1 LPEAT
6 IGHDHTKERRPLAEA
21 SSLVREEPPEDR
33 AVPPSNPIRV
43 DTQRLAPKG
52 PLCLVQDAR
61 KFSTE
66 RFPGLLRREA
76 LSPEEAR
83 AFAIPI
89 AATWA
94 FVHQAENASRRGPRP
109 SIRRRAAGIGCRPRI
124 SVEGRID
131 HLDLALVR
139 RVRKWA
145 ILGSTRLVGVL
156 AGTEWLVCCGSA
168 L

>member
-1 LPEAT
+1 
-6 IGHDHTKERRPLAEA
+6 LAEA

-33 AVPPSNPIRV
+33 TVPPSNPIGV

-52 PLCLVQDAR
+52 PLCLVEDTR

-66 RFPGLLRREA
+66 RFPGLLGREV
-76 LSPEEAR
+76 LSPEETL

-89 AATWA
+89 AETWA
-94 FVHQAENASRRGPRP
+94 FVHQAENASRRGPRT
-109 SIRRRAAGIGCRPRI
+109 SIKRRAAGIGCRPRI
-124 SVEGRID
+124 SAEGRID

-145 ILGSTRLVGVL
+145 ILGSNQ
-156 AGTEWLVCCGSA
+156 
-168 L
+168 